1 MTTEQN
7 NTPETTEKLKDV
19 KEVIAYL
26 AERFPA
32 CFTVEGDAKPLK
44 IGLFQDLA
52 ERLEG
57 DEKVSKTQ
65 LRQAIRRYTNSW
77 RYLRCAKA
85 GAVRVDLDGN
95 DCGALDAEHIEHA
108 EKTLKES
115 QERAKAARQEK
126 QAKDPK
132 AAKERRRPAR
142 AERAEKAKPAKLKS
156 KPAQKVEQKRNLP
169 PLEKV
174 SADKL
179 SVNQTVMVKLGRT
192 PAKGVVVD
200 LNRDDVMVRLESGLT
215 VKVKA
220 EHIRV

>member
-7 NTPETTEKLKDV
+7 TTPESTPKLKDV

-26 AERFPA
+26 AEQFPQ
-32 CFTVEGDAKPLK
+32 CFTLEGDAKPLK
-44 IGLFQDLA
+44 IGLFQELA

-77 RYLRCAKA
+77 RYLRGSKS
-85 GAVRVDLDGN
+85 GAQRVDLDGN
-95 DCGALDAEHIEHA
+95 DCGELEQEHVEHA
-108 EKTLKES
+108 EKTLKDS
-115 QERAKAARQEK
+115 QDRAKEMRQEK
-126 QAKDPK
+126 AAAERKAKRP
-132 AAKERRRPAR
+132 AKKPRPAR
-142 AERAEKAKPAKLKS
+142 AEQAAKAKPS
-156 KPAQKVEQKRNLP
+156 KMKKESVERNSK

-179 SVNQTVMVKLGRT
+179 SVDMTVMVTLGRT
-192 PAKGVVVD
+192 PAKGVITDLSKGDVV
-200 LNRDDVMVRLESGLT
+200 VRLESGLT

-220 EHIRV
+220 DHIRI

>member
-7 NTPETTEKLKDV
+7 NTPENPEKLKDV

-26 AERFPA
+26 AERFPQ
-32 CFTVEGDAKPLK
+32 CFSVEGDAKPLK
-44 IGLFQDLA
+44 IGLFQELA

-57 DEKVSKTQ
+57 DSKVSKTQ
-65 LRQAIRRYTNSW
+65 LRQAVRRYTNSW
-77 RYLRCAKA
+77 RYLRAVKP

-95 DCGALDAEHIEHA
+95 DCGELEAEHIEHA
-108 EKTLKES
+108 QQALKES
-115 QERAKAARQEK
+115 QEKARQARQEK

-132 AAKERRRPAR
+132 AKAKPRRPSAR
-142 AERAEKAKPAKLKS
+142 AERAAQAKPAKLK
-156 KPAQKVEQKRNLP
+156 QKSEQPRNLP

-174 SADKL
+174 SAEELRVD
-179 SVNQTVMVKLGRT
+179 QTVMVKLGRT
-192 PAKGVVVD
+192 PAKGVIVD

-220 EHIRV
+220 EHIRK

>member
-7 NTPETTEKLKDV
+7 TTPESTEKLKDV

-26 AERFPA
+26 AEQFPK
-32 CFTVEGDAKPLK
+32 CFTIEGDAQPLK
-44 IGLFQDLA
+44 IGLFQELA
-52 ERLEG
+52 ERLDG
-57 DEKVSKTQ
+57 DDKVSKTQ

-77 RYLRCAKA
+77 RYLRGSKA

-95 DCGALDAEHIEHA
+95 DCGALEQEHIEHA

-115 QERAKAARQEK
+115 QERAKEVRQEK
-126 QAKDPK
+126 AAAERKAKRP
-132 AAKERRRPAR
+132 AKKPRPAR
-142 AERAEKAKPAKLKS
+142 AEQAAKAKPSKLKKETEQRNS
-156 KPAQKVEQKRNLP
+156 K

-179 SVNQTVMVKLGRT
+179 VVNMQVLVTLGKT
-192 PAKGVVVD
+192 PAKGTVTDV
-200 LNRDDVMVRLESGLT
+200 NKGDVMVRLESGLT

-220 EHIRV
+220 DHIRV